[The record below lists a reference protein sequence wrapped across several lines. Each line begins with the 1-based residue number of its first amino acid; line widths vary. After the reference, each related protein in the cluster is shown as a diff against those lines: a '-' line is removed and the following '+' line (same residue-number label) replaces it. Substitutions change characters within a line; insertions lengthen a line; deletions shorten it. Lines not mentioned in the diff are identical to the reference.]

1 MLWYGFTR
9 TSSLHRRSK
18 NSRHRKNVR
27 DQRMAW
33 ALPRRNSF
41 PILTTSVQLPLG
53 FDFLL
58 FASINN
64 QTKPCVVYL
73 YDSTYYA
80 SLAFSENLRAF
91 YYSSETSTFFFDTNS
106 FSYVYRS
113 QFKLITS
120 LIARVTRPF
129 FLKVRFRGKGY
140 YMYKNNRNT
149 IAPQM
154 GYAHR
159 VYVYAAAISVKF
171 LSKTKILLFG
181 FNTTDIFRVGY
192 ALRAV
197 RPMNIFT
204 GRGVRFARQ
213 IVYRKTGKV
222 SSYR

>member
-1 MLWYGFTR
+1 MLWYGFKR

-18 NSRHRKNVR
+18 NTRHRNNVR
-27 DQRMAW
+27 DQRMAR
-33 ALPRRNSF
+33 ALPRRYSF

-53 FDFLL
+53 FNFVLL
-58 FASINN
+58 
-64 QTKPCVVYL
+64 TRKEKDTRPCVVYL
-73 YDSTYYA
+73 YDNTYYA
-80 SLAFSENLRAF
+80 TLSFSQNLRAF
-91 YYSSETSTFFFDTNS
+91 YYSKDTSSFFFDTSS

-113 QFKLITS
+113 HFKLVTTLLS
-120 LIARVTRPF
+120 KVTRPL
-129 FLKVRFRGKGY
+129 FLKIRFRGKGY
-140 YMYKNNRNT
+140 YMYKNRRNT

-159 VYVYAAAISVKF
+159 VYVYASAVSVKF

-181 FNTTDIFRVGY
+181 FKPSDLFNVGY
-192 ALRAV
+192 GLLAV

-213 IVYRKTGKV
+213 IVYRKTGKI

>member
-1 MLWYGFTR
+1 MA
-9 TSSLHRRSK
+9 RS
-18 NSRHRKNVR
+18 
-27 DQRMAW
+27 
-33 ALPRRNSF
+33 LPRRNSF

-53 FDFLL
+53 FDFVLL
-58 FASINN
+58 TSKESDY
-64 QTKPCVVYL
+64 KPCVVYL
-73 YDSTYYA
+73 YSETYYA
-80 SLAFSENLRAF
+80 SLSFSDDLRAF
-91 YYSSETSTFFFDTNS
+91 YYSFDTSSFFFDTNS

-113 QFKLITS
+113 HFKLITT
-120 LIARVTRPF
+120 LLAKVTRPL

-140 YMYKNNRNT
+140 YMYKNRRNT

-159 VYVYAAAISVKF
+159 VYVYASAVSVKF

-181 FNTTDIFRVGY
+181 FNPYDIFRVGY
-192 ALRAV
+192 GLLAV

-204 GRGVRFARQ
+204 GRGVRFSRQ